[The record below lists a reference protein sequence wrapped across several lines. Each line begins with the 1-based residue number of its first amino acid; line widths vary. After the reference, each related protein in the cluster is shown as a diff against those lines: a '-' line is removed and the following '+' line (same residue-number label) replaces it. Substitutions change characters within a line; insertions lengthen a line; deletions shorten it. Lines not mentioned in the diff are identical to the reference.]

1 VLVEHIFYVFNVYS
15 GRKIT
20 ESLGNI
26 TVSGKKMERAREESV
41 AQQSV

>member
-1 VLVEHIFYVFNVYS
+1 MLRKNQSFETIIELLEYS

-26 TVSGKKMERAREESV
+26 TVRGEKRWKE
-41 AQQSV
+41 

>member
-1 VLVEHIFYVFNVYS
+1 VLVEHIFHVFNVYS
-15 GRKIT
+15 GHKIT

-26 TVSGKKMERAREESV
+26 TVSRNKMERAREESV